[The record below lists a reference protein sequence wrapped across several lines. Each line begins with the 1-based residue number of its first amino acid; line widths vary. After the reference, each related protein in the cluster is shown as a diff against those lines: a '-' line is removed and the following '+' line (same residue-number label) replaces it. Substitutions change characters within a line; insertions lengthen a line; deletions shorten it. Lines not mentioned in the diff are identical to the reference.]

1 MLGEALALIKR
12 CVSKTADQCD
22 KPRSRQNQEDPV
34 AELLF
39 EHCCAG
45 KCSTSHVL
53 DPGALWEHSWLAGA
67 AREPSLAPESV
78 RMTSR
83 MTTRVTNRM
92 TTVQTVLESAYD
104 NTYDRPYDKN
114 MTNRMTSV

>member
-53 DPGALWEHSWLAGA
+53 DPEALREHSWLAGA
-67 AREPSLAPESV
+67 AREPSLAPGSV
-78 RMTSR
+78 RVTSR
-83 MTTRVTNRM
+83 MTTRMTNRM
-92 TTVQTVLESAYD
+92 TTV
-104 NTYDRPYDKN
+104 
-114 MTNRMTSV
+114 